1 MIVKEYII
9 SSSSALTAQLRMTEV
24 LTFHKD
30 KVLLSEHYHTEIE
43 IGIYNNYGE
52 YSIDGILYRFQPGDL
67 FIIPSNTDHR
77 ILKLE
82 HDSDLRVLNL
92 FLEPTLIWSPG
103 NSMFN
108 PRYLNVFSRPEF
120 NYHISCGQPFNKQLT
135 ELLLD
140 IHKEFSDHLP
150 EYESMVK
157 VHVLAILI
165 EITRHYNPQEQVT
178 ASPANKESL
187 MCLEHAIQYIMTNL
201 TSPLTLNDIARHAG
215 LSRTYFS
222 TIFKKM
228 NGISVWD
235 YITIKR
241 IDLAIHFLTS
251 TSKDITEIAGLCG
264 FNNTTNF
271 NYAFRKI
278 TSLSPSVYRKSIKS

>member
-1 MIVKEYII
+1 MIAKEYTI
-9 SSSSALTAQLRMTEV
+9 SGSSALTAQLRMTEV
-24 LTFHKD
+24 LTLHKD
-30 KVLLSEHYHTEIE
+30 KVLLFEHHHTEIE
-43 IGIYNNYGE
+43 IGIYDCYGE
-52 YSIDGILYRFQPGDL
+52 YSIDGSLYRFQPGDI
-67 FIIPSNTDHR
+67 FIFPSNTDHR

-82 HDSDLRVLNL
+82 RDSDLRVLNL

-120 NYHISCGQPFNKQLT
+120 NYHLPVVNPFNAQLT
-135 ELLLD
+135 VHLLD
-140 IHKEFSDHLP
+140 IQKEFFNRLP

-157 VHVLAILI
+157 VHLLAILI
-165 EITRHYNPQEQVT
+165 EITRHYNPQKQV
-178 ASPANKESL
+178 AAPPANKENL
-187 MCLEHAIQYIMTNL
+187 LCLEHAIQYIMTNL

-235 YITIKR
+235 FITIKR
-241 IDLAIHFLTS
+241 IDLAIHYLTS
-251 TSKDITEIAGLCG
+251 TTKDITEIAGLCG

-278 TSLSPSVYRKSIKS
+278 TSLSPGIYRKSI